1 MKQEDVQA
9 LVDQLFSMDKPKT
22 ATVSEFRVYY
32 NDFGEI
38 VSLAPKE
45 MEDYK
50 EHSFIRVSKERYIE
64 LQESTIK
71 NFIVDTGQT
80 PPQIINISKDAMA
93 TTNAVHLI
101 EQYNEKRLF
110 KFEFDSSTRQLS
122 LKANGNL
129 PDAKTIWVVPQ
140 GQYSI
145 VLKEV
150 EIKSS
155 VEETYDIPDYLDTK
169 NINLITRQ
177 NLDMLVSYRK
187 IA

>member
-9 LVDQLFSMDKPKT
+9 LVDQLFSMEKPKT
-22 ATVSEFRVYY
+22 APVSEFRVYY

-45 MEDYK
+45 LEEYK
-50 EHSFIRVSKERYIE
+50 EHSFIRVNRERYLE

-71 NFIVDTGQT
+71 NFFVDTGQS
-80 PPQIINISKDAMA
+80 PPQIINISKEAMA

-101 EQYNEKRLF
+101 EQYNDKRLF
-110 KFEFDSSTRQLS
+110 KFEFDSSTRKLS
-122 LKANGNL
+122 LQANGNL

-140 GQYSI
+140 GQYSV
-145 VLKEV
+145 VLKEL

-155 VEETYDIPDYLDTK
+155 LNETYDIPSYLNTK
-169 NINLITRQ
+169 NINLITRH

>member
-9 LVDQLFSMDKPKT
+9 LVDQLFSMEKPKT

-38 VSLAPKE
+38 VSLAPRE
-45 MEDYK
+45 MEEYK
-50 EHSFIRVSKERYIE
+50 DHLFIRVSKERYLE

-71 NFIVDTGQT
+71 NFFVDTGQS
-80 PPQIINISKDAMA
+80 PPQIINISKEAMA

-101 EQYNEKRLF
+101 QQYNAKRLF
-110 KFEFDSSTRQLS
+110 KFEFDSSTRKLNLQ
-122 LKANGNL
+122 ANGNL

-145 VLKEV
+145 VLKEI
-150 EIKSS
+150 EIKST
-155 VEETYDIPDYLDTK
+155 VNETYDIPSYLNTT
-169 NINLITRQ
+169 NINLITRH

>member
-9 LVDQLFSMDKPKT
+9 LVDQLFTTNKPKT
-22 ATVSEFRVYY
+22 AKASEFRVYY

-45 MEDYK
+45 LE
-50 EHSFIRVSKERYIE
+50 EHKDKSFVRISKERYLE
-64 LQESTIK
+64 LQDSSLK
-71 NFIVDTGQT
+71 NFFVDTGQS

-101 EQYNEKRLF
+101 EQYNPKRLF
-110 KFEFDSSTRQLS
+110 RFEFNSTTRQLS
-122 LKANGNL
+122 LKATGNL
-129 PDAKTIWVVPQ
+129 PDAKTIWVVPK

-145 VLKEV
+145 MLQEI

-155 VEETYDIPDYLDTK
+155 VEQTYDIEPYLETK
-169 NINLITRQ
+169 DIDLITRQ

-187 IA
+187 VV

>member
-9 LVDQLFSMDKPKT
+9 LVDQLFSMEKPKT
-22 ATVSEFRVYY
+22 APVSEFRVYY

-45 MEDYK
+45 LEEYK
-50 EHSFIRVSKERYIE
+50 EHSFIRVSRERYLE

-71 NFIVDTGQT
+71 NFFADTGQS
-80 PPQIINISKDAMA
+80 PPQIINISKEAMA

-101 EQYNEKRLF
+101 EQYNDKRLF
-110 KFEFDSSTRQLS
+110 KFEFDSSTRKLS
-122 LKANGNL
+122 LQANGNL

-140 GQYSI
+140 GQYSV
-145 VLKEV
+145 VLKEL

-155 VEETYDIPDYLDTK
+155 LNETYDIPSYLNTK
-169 NINLITRQ
+169 NINLITRH

>member
-9 LVDQLFSMDKPKT
+9 LVDQLFSMEKPKT
-22 ATVSEFRVYY
+22 APVSEFRVYY

-45 MEDYK
+45 LEEYK
-50 EHSFIRVSKERYIE
+50 EHSFIRVSRERYLE
-64 LQESTIK
+64 LQESAIK
-71 NFIVDTGQT
+71 NFFVDTGQS
-80 PPQIINISKDAMA
+80 PPQIINISKEAMA

-101 EQYNEKRLF
+101 EQYNDKRLF
-110 KFEFDSSTRQLS
+110 KFEFDSSTRKLS
-122 LKANGNL
+122 LQANGNL

-140 GQYSI
+140 GQYSA
-145 VLKEV
+145 VLKEL

-155 VEETYDIPDYLDTK
+155 LNETYDIPSYLNTK
-169 NINLITRQ
+169 NINLITRH

>member
-9 LVDQLFSMDKPKT
+9 LVDQLFSMDKPVT
-22 ATVSEFRVYY
+22 AKVSEFRVYY

-45 MEDYK
+45 IEEYK
-50 EHSFIRVSKERYIE
+50 EHSFIRVSKERYLE
-64 LQESTIK
+64 LQDSNLK
-71 NFIVDTGQT
+71 NFFVDTGQS

-101 EQYNEKRLF
+101 EQYNPKRLF
-110 KFEFDSSTRQLS
+110 RFEFDSVNRKLHLQ
-122 LKANGNL
+122 ANGNL
-129 PDAKTIWVVPQ
+129 PDSKTIWVVPK

-145 VLKEV
+145 MLKQI
-150 EIKSS
+150 EIKSTT
-155 VEETYDIPDYLDTK
+155 EETFDIDDYLDTK
-169 NINLITRQ
+169 DINLITRQ

-187 IA
+187 AQ